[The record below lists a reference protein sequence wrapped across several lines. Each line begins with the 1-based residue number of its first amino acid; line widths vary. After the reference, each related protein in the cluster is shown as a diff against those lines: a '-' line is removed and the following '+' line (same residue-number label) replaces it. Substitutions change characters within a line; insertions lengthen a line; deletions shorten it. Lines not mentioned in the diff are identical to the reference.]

1 MTSSTCSYA
10 PGLRPH
16 HSPEGVLTQ
25 RDWGV
30 MSKHLKPPGQVDAAG
45 GVIQVDAAGGG
56 GAEGTDMRY
65 WCRSD
70 GETGNVS
77 ALNRRWLK
85 RWAGADGAAAM
96 TEVDEFGLLLQYQ
109 SSRSSAARSR
119 SSTERPRPR
128 QMNLQPVIDR
138 RGQAAQW
145 LYNQLPGE
153 ISALLCIDSL
163 LPEEHRHPDECLLT
177 RGHT

>member
-45 GVIQVDAAGGG
+45 GVIQVDAAGGVIQVDAAGGG

-70 GETGNVS
+70 GGRET
-77 ALNRRWLK
+77 
-85 RWAGADGAAAM
+85 
-96 TEVDEFGLLLQYQ
+96 F
-109 SSRSSAARSR
+109 
-119 SSTERPRPR
+119 
-128 QMNLQPVIDR
+128 QP
-138 RGQAAQW
+138 
-145 LYNQLPGE
+145 
-153 ISALLCIDSL
+153 
-163 LPEEHRHPDECLLT
+163 
-177 RGHT
+177 